1 MREWNLSNLG
11 QRRSGTPD
19 LGFSLAKSR
28 LLQPGTAPFCP
39 AAGSVP
45 DSSIPPSVWAAD
57 SLGYTPDPLQV
68 KLLDLETR
76 RIAVCASRQLG
87 KTQVAATKALYIGL
101 TRPNSLILIFCP
113 VGRQAGELLGR
124 IREFALTLGFRQ
136 RSDGN
141 NPRSLVLPNGSRF
154 VALSDVPAT
163 ARSYANVAVVI
174 VDEAAFVD
182 DAIFHAVSPMLAVS
196 NGAMWVL
203 STPDGQTGRFYDL
216 CTKPSPSWDVFFA
229 PATECPRI
237 SPEFLALEREFLG
250 DALYRQEY
258 ECAFIASKT
267 QFLDRDLVAAA
278 SVPQLVPGKPLPS
291 ATELFVGV
299 DIGKRVDHSAIV
311 VLALD
316 WFEGQQ
322 SPVTM
327 ARELHPRIRL
337 LHAETLPLGSA
348 YLDLP
353 ARLKSIFARC
363 QGAHAP
369 YTPQVTM
376 AMDATGE
383 GTLIELVRHSKGLEK
398 VWFHPVTITGGL
410 SKSDLKDSYT
420 GIPRPDLLTRLR
432 SLFERSLIHLPL
444 DAPGFGDLE
453 HELVHFRSDGRQREH
468 DDLVFAC
475 ALAVW
480 FLVERR
486 KEVLLPKR

>member
-1 MREWNLSNLG
+1 MIFLEMARPAPRPVFPAGNGLG
-11 QRRSGTPD
+11 P
-19 LGFSLAKSR
+19 L
-28 LLQPGTAPFCP
+28 PP
-39 AAGSVP
+39 A
-45 DSSIPPSVWAAD
+45 SVWAAEA
-57 SLGYTPDPLQV
+57 LGYTPDPLQA
-68 KLLDLETR
+68 KLLDLEAL
-76 RIAVCASRQLG
+76 RIALCTSRQLG
-87 KTQVAATKALYIGL
+87 KTQIAATKGLYIGI
-101 TRPNSLILIFCP
+101 TRPKSLILIFCP

-124 IREFALTLGFRQ
+124 IREFAQQLGIRT

-141 NPRSLVLPNGSRF
+141 NERSLVLPNGSRF
-154 VALSDVPAT
+154 VALSDVPST
-163 ARSYANVAVVI
+163 ARSYSNVTVVI

-182 DAIFHAVSPMLAVS
+182 DAIFQAISPMLAVS

-203 STPDGQTGRFYDL
+203 STPDGQTGRFHDL
-216 CTKPSPSWDVFFA
+216 CTKPNPAWSVFFA

-237 SPEFLALEREFLG
+237 SPEFLAREREFLG

-267 QFLDRDLVAAA
+267 QFLDRELIAAA
-278 SVPQLVPGKPLPS
+278 TVASPPPGKPLPS

-316 WFEGQQ
+316 WFEGKQ

-327 ARELHPRIRL
+327 AHQLHPRVRL
-337 LHAETLPLGSA
+337 LHAEALPLGSA

-353 ARLKSIFARC
+353 VRLKAIFARC
-363 QGAHAP
+363 QAAHTP
-369 YTPQVTM
+369 YTPQVTL

-383 GTLIELVRHSKGLEK
+383 GTLIELVRHAQGLEK

-432 SLFERSLIHLPL
+432 SLFERNLIHLPL

-453 HELVHFRSDGRQREH
+453 RELVHFRSDGRQPEH
-468 DDLVFAC
+468 DDLVFAS

-480 FLVERR
+480 FLIENR